1 MGVFET
7 ESSTTFNPYRPPI
20 LHISPTVT
28 LRSPSA
34 SSSDRPPP
42 DNTMGKSQSK
52 LSQDQISELERNTR
66 FEKKELKQWYKGF
79 VRDCPSGQLD
89 KESFSKIYAQFF
101 PFGDCH
107 RHLQNDGRDG
117 QAAGRRGHPG
127 EAGHQDLQHHGLQP
141 GPQADVRGVCR
152 GLKEGPDD
160 CSGPVPVRWAG
171 LKEPWQP
178 HAHSFSADSCL
189 SPLEPRLVSAYPNAE
204 YVLASLVLCRSLG

>member
-1 MGVFET
+1 MGNDCVRSREQHHLQ
-7 ESSTTFNPYRPPI
+7 PV
-20 LHISPTVT
+20 SPTYPLHLAYGHHQ
-28 LRSPSA
+28 LRIA
-34 SSSDRPPP
+34 LHSSDRPPP
-42 DNTMGKSQSK
+42 ANTMGKSQSK

-101 PFGDCH
+101 PFGDPSTFANYVFDVFD
-107 RHLQNDGRDG
+107 NDKSGTIDFREFIT
-117 QAAGRRGHPG
+117 ALSVTSRG
-127 EAGHQDLQHHGLQP
+127 DL
-141 GPQADVRGVCR
+141 DDK
-152 GLKEGPDD
+152 LKEGPDD

-189 SPLEPRLVSAYPNAE
+189 SPLEPRLVSAYPHAE